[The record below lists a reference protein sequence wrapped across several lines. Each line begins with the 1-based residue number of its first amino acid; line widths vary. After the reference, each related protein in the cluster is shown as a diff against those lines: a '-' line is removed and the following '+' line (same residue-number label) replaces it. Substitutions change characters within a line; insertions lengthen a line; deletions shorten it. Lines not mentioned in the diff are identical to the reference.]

1 MGFIFNSRLYFCQ
14 GWSQNV
20 RWNQK
25 QTQNDVNEN
34 FIYSDNKVYNC

>member
-14 GWSQNV
+14 NM

-34 FIYSDNKVYNC
+34 FIYSDNKVYNW